1 MGATRLM
8 TAKSQWS
15 WPAKWIVF
23 LAFSLCTSVVSR
35 PLSGEEPPSA
45 EGRGKAQFHIEVQD
59 GQGARIS
66 GPENAAASPNKSS
79 AALVVDREYQPG
91 DRILLGGPQRMAV
104 RVDESM
110 PECVIYLASSPGSA
124 SYEIP
129 YGTEEKQTG
138 SAYAPE
144 SFAGKSHRITVR
156 ALNKPELKG
165 YRNLALN
172 PCDVRENE
180 GAPVQLFPHASTNSV
195 SRSLFDFGARNAI
208 DGATKNGHHGVWP
221 YQSWGPQL
229 RADLWWKLDF
239 GRPVELDKVRL
250 MVRADFPHDSYWKTA
265 EVEFSDGSH
274 VDLQIGSSA
283 ELQDFPFKKRRVSWL
298 RISDLVPVDPARW
311 CSFIEVEAWGR
322 DRP

>member
-1 MGATRLM
+1 M
-8 TAKSQWS
+8 TAKSQLCR
-15 WPAKWIVF
+15 PARWIVF
-23 LAFSLCTSVVSR
+23 FALSLCTLVSSR
-35 PLSGEEPPSA
+35 PLSGEESPNA
-45 EGRGKAQFHIEVQD
+45 KNKGKAPFHIEVQD
-59 GQGARIS
+59 GQGARIA
-66 GPENAAASPNKSS
+66 GPESAAASSKKS
-79 AALVVDREYQPG
+79 AAVLIVDREYQPG
-91 DRILLGGPQRMAV
+91 DRIVLGGPQRMAA
-104 RVDESM
+104 RLDENM
-110 PECVIYLASSPGSA
+110 PECVIYLASSPAISF
-124 SYEIP
+124 YEIP

-138 SAYAPE
+138 SAFAPE

-156 ALNKPELKG
+156 ALDKPELKD

-172 PCDVRENE
+172 PCDVRETE
-180 GAPVQLFPHASTNSV
+180 GDPVHLFPHASTNSV

-229 RADLWWKLDF
+229 RTDLWWKLDF

-265 EVEFSDGSH
+265 KIEFSNGSH

-283 ELQDFPFKKRRVSWL
+283 EFQDFPFKKRRVSWL
-298 RISDLVPVDPARW
+298 RITDLVPVDPARW